1 MPRLVHLRSLWFAV
15 FSTIAFLADGRAQGA
30 DQPRTLDIYWV
41 DVEGGAA
48 TLIVTPAGESI
59 LIDAGN
65 PGRRDAD
72 RIFHVAVDVAKLKKI
87 DHLIT
92 THFHV
97 DHFGGAAQLASVLPI
112 GEVHDNGQFE
122 GLRDKPSPEYLAF
135 KADKRS
141 VVSPGDVYTL
151 KPLGE
156 GATSLKLQCLGARQK
171 FIAVGDTKTGG
182 KSEPNDCCAA
192 NQVKPVDNSDNANS
206 VVTLLQFGDF
216 DFLNTGDLTWNRE
229 FDLVCP
235 INRVGVVDVFQVSHH
250 GLDVSNN
257 PVLIKSISP
266 RVAIVNNGTTKGCGP
281 LMFAALK
288 ETPSIEA
295 IYQVHKNLR
304 PDGTTNN
311 APDEFIANK
320 EAECKGEHLKLS
332 VAPDGKSYTVSVAST
347 GHSKTY
353 ASK

>member
-1 MPRLVHLRSLWFAV
+1 MRRIARFASLSLLALS
-15 FSTIAFLADGRAQGA
+15 STLIPLDRAANGA
-30 DQPRTLDIYWV
+30 EPPRTLDIYWV

-48 TLIVTPAGESI
+48 TLIVTPSGESI

-65 PGRRDAD
+65 PGRRDAE
-72 RIFHVAVDVAKLKKI
+72 RIFHVAAQEAKLKKI

-92 THFHV
+92 THYHG
-97 DHFGGAAQLASVLPI
+97 DHFGGAAPLAALIPV
-112 GEVHDNGQFE
+112 GHVHDNASWDEQRE
-122 GLRDKPSPEYLAF
+122 KPTPEYREF
-135 KADKRS
+135 KADHRS
-141 VVSPGDVYTL
+141 QISPGDVVTL
-151 KPLGE
+151 RPMIE
-156 GATSLKLQCLGARQK
+156 GTAQLKLQCLGARQK
-171 FIAVGDTKTGG
+171 FIAAGTIKGATEE
-182 KSEPNDCCAA
+182 KNDCCAA
-192 NQVKPVDNSDNANS
+192 NQVKPIDNSDNANS
-206 VVTLLQFGDF
+206 IVTLLQFGDF
-216 DFLNTGDLTWNRE
+216 EFLDTGDLTWNRE

-235 INRVGVVDVFQVSHH
+235 MNRVGKIDVFQVSHH

-257 PVLIKSISP
+257 PVLIQSIEP

-288 ETPSIEA
+288 DTKSIEA

-304 PDGTTNN
+304 EDGKTNN

-320 EAECKGEHLKLS
+320 DAECKGEHLKLS
-332 VAPDGKSYTVSVAST
+332 VAPDGKSYTVTVKST

>member
-1 MPRLVHLRSLWFAV
+1 MRRIARFVSASLLALTSSVAPFAPV
-15 FSTIAFLADGRAQGA
+15 ATAAEPA
-30 DQPRTLDIYWV
+30 RTLDIYWV

-65 PGRRDAD
+65 PGRRDAE
-72 RIFHVAVDVAKLKKI
+72 RVFHVAADEAKLKKI

-92 THFHV
+92 THYHT
-97 DHFGGAAQLASVLPI
+97 DHFGGASPLSTLIPI
-112 GEVHDNGQFE
+112 GEVHDNATWDEQRE
-122 GLRDKPSPEYLAF
+122 KPAPEYLAI

-141 VVSPGDVYTL
+141 QFSPGDVVTL

-156 GATSLKLQCLGARQK
+156 GAAQLKLQCLGARQK
-171 FIAVGDTKTGG
+171 FIAAGAVKGS
-182 KSEPNDCCAA
+182 KSDANDCCAS

-206 VVTLLQFGDF
+206 IVTLLSFGDF
-216 DFLNTGDLTWNRE
+216 DFLDTGDLTWNRE

-235 INRVGVVDVFQVSHH
+235 LNRVGKVDVFQVSHH

-257 PVLIKSISP
+257 PVLIQSIEP

-288 ETPSIEA
+288 DTKSIEA

-304 PDGTTNN
+304 PDGSTNN
-311 APDEFIANK
+311 APEEFIANK

-332 VAPDGKSYTVSVAST
+332 VAADGKSYTVTVKST

-353 ASK
+353 QSK